1 MTKGDS
7 GVSGS
12 DGKVLNF
19 DHLTFWVANAK
30 TVSKKS

>member
-1 MTKGDS
+1 MTKETTVING
-7 GVSGS
+7 G

-30 TVSKKS
+30 TVSEL